1 MSLENSI
8 EQLTLSINKLIST
21 LEKSNEVK
29 TDSEYILE
37 DKLAPTPTVKPVEK
51 VVEQP
56 AITPLGVAL
65 NILEMRDNIRTICSE
80 LVQRDKAN
88 KVGIEDIFSKFKAT
102 HLRMVSDETVP
113 KLYAK
118 LLLFK
123 G

>member
-8 EQLTLSINKLIST
+8 EQLTLSIDKLIST
-21 LEKSNEVK
+21 LERFTEVK
-29 TDSEYILE
+29 TDSEYIVE
-37 DKLAPTPTVKPVEK
+37 SAPTPTPTVKPVEK
-51 VVEQP
+51 VSNP
-56 AITPLGVAL
+56 ALTPLGAAL
-65 NILEMRDNIRTICSE
+65 NVLELRDAIRTICSE

-88 KVGIEDIFSKFKAT
+88 KVGIENIFAKFKAT
-102 HLRMVSDETVP
+102 HLRMVDDATVP